1 MNHVA
6 QVPSPSAEAP
16 DRPGFDRLWHPRP
29 VICAV
34 CTARTRG
41 FGWFD
46 PHRPRPT
53 RTRRW
58 FCSMGC
64 QSFWT
69 RLARERFAMVDLTE
83 EERAAITATITRV
96 ALLMD
101 EIGWATP
108 LGELTEAQ
116 VRALIEEAVEGFR
129 EAMSDIARAQTP
141 EVPF

>member
-1 MNHVA
+1 MRRRR
-6 QVPSPSAEAP
+6 PS
-16 DRPGFDRLWHPRP
+16 
-29 VICAV
+29 V
-34 CTARTRG
+34 
-41 FGWFD
+41 
-46 PHRPRPT
+46 
-53 RTRRW
+53 W
-58 FCSMGC
+58 FCSMPC

-83 EERAAITATITRV
+83 EERAAITATMKRV

-108 LGELTEAQ
+108 LADLTEAQ

-129 EAMSDIARAQTP
+129 EAMSDIARAQSP

>member
-1 MNHVA
+1 MA
-6 QVPSPSAEAP
+6 SIIPITPE
-16 DRPGFDRLWHPRP
+16 DRRRLWHPRGTL
-29 VICAV
+29 CAV
-34 CTARTRG
+34 CRQPTRG

-46 PHRPRPT
+46 PHRSKPPRPSV
-53 RTRRW
+53 W
-58 FCSMGC
+58 FCSIPC

-83 EERAAITATITRV
+83 EERAAITATMKRV

-108 LGELTEAQ
+108 LADLTEAQ
-116 VRALIEEAVEGFR
+116 VHALIEEAVEGFR
-129 EAMSDIARAQTP
+129 EAMSDIARARTS

>member
-1 MNHVA
+1 MSTST
-6 QVPSPSAEAP
+6 PIPAE
-16 DRPGFDRLWHPRP
+16 DRRRFWHPRGTL
-29 VICAV
+29 CAV
-34 CTARTRG
+34 CRQPTRG

-46 PHRPRPT
+46 PVRSKQPRPSV
-53 RTRRW
+53 W
-58 FCSMGC
+58 FCSMPC

-69 RLARERFAMVDLTE
+69 RSARERFAMVDLTE
-83 EERAAITATITRV
+83 EERAAITATMKRV

-108 LGELTEAQ
+108 LAELTEAQ